1 MSFVGIEINNSEIT
15 KICNNTIVLS
25 NKDSVGIKLTNS
37 DSTVVSEKDNKII
50 ANKTIVKIV
59 K

>member
-1 MSFVGIEINNSEIT
+1 MSVVGIEINNSEIT

-37 DSTVVSEKDNKII
+37 DSTIVSEKDNKII
-50 ANKTIVKIV
+50 ANKTIVK
-59 K
+59 